1 MMKDPMM
8 TFLKVLGQ
16 ETPAPVAFDEGRT
29 LDLGLL
35 GGQVVVS
42 QWGVDLSH
50 IENPMMSRR
59 CA

>member
-42 QWGVDLSH
+42 Q
-50 IENPMMSRR
+50 
-59 CA
+59 

>member
-1 MMKDPMM
+1 MACFFLSETILMMKDPMM

-42 QWGVDLSH
+42 Q
-50 IENPMMSRR
+50 
-59 CA
+59 